1 MRVPVLVVLPATDPL
16 RNAAVASIME
26 KASAA
31 PLTSAALPEG
41 IELDPTFPPV
51 AIGTGRPQD
60 VSVAGF
66 EAAVSESFTVRGF
79 IETDAPDEIPEEV
92 GGRPVFSDPR
102 IEPFV
107 TCGGTQAVGN
117 AAAVRTSL
125 QVAQLAAR
133 GLDGDRVAIV
143 IMDTGINL
151 AHLTKQLGSPPRFD
165 AANSW
170 TPPGG
175 TTAPG
180 RHPVDHGT
188 MCAFDALIAAPRATL
203 VDFPILSTSAPG
215 GSVFAGTLNIALQAY
230 ARLLSNWAVSFTPG
244 TLSGYNGLVVSNSW
258 GMFHPSWDFPAGHR
272 GRYCD
277 NPRHPFNLI
286 VAALAVSGADIV
298 FAAGN
303 CGAQCADGR
312 CQSRTTGTIMGA
324 SASDSVLTLAGC
336 DTNDQRVGY
345 SSQGPSISGMFQQK
359 PDLTAYTHFVGS
371 EAYGPGSPDSGTSTS
386 CPVAAGCVAA
396 LRTRLSPG
404 TTPPA
409 SLFAQLNA
417 TARVVGGAAGWNG
430 DYGHGIIDPLAAATT
445 LGL

>member
-31 PLTSAALPEG
+31 PLTSAALPQG

-92 GGRPVFSDPR
+92 GG
-102 IEPFV
+102 
-107 TCGGTQAVGN
+107 
-117 AAAVRTSL
+117 
-125 QVAQLAAR
+125 
-133 GLDGDRVAIV
+133 
-143 IMDTGINL
+143 
-151 AHLTKQLGSPPRFD
+151 
-165 AANSW
+165 
-170 TPPGG
+170 
-175 TTAPG
+175 
-180 RHPVDHGT
+180 
-188 MCAFDALIAAPRATL
+188 
-203 VDFPILSTSAPG
+203 
-215 GSVFAGTLNIALQAY
+215 
-230 ARLLSNWAVSFTPG
+230 
-244 TLSGYNGLVVSNSW
+244 
-258 GMFHPSWDFPAGHR
+258 
-272 GRYCD
+272 
-277 NPRHPFNLI
+277 
-286 VAALAVSGADIV
+286 ALAVSGADIV

-386 CPVAAGCVAA
+386 CPIAAGCVAA